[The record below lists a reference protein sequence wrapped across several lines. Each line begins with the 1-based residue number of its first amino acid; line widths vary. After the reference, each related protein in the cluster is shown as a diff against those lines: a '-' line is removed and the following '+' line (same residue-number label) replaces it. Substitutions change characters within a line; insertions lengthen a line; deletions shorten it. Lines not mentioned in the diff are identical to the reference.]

1 MKRIGIIANTS
12 WNILNFR
19 IGLIK
24 EIQKNGHEVI
34 LIAPKDEHTEE
45 LQQQGFPIVMVSGL
59 SRKGTNP
66 LKDLMLVFE
75 LAKIYRKEKL
85 DLVLQY
91 TIKPNI
97 YGSIAGWLT
106 GTKTVATVTGLGY
119 VFLNKG
125 FSSTIAKFLYQF
137 AFKFSYLVYFQNSD
151 DQQLFEQSGLV
162 SVKKSRLVHGS
173 GIDTEYYHPD
183 YCSSFPKDSEKIT
196 FLMIARLLIDKGVYE
211 YISAAK
217 SIKSKY
223 PQTQFLLLGDQD
235 QGNPAAVKEED
246 LANIKK
252 EGIVELIGFKKNT
265 RDYICVSD
273 AVVLPSYREGIPR
286 VILESFAMSK
296 PCITT
301 DAPGCKHTVDDGVNG
316 LICKVSNAEDLSKK
330 IEKFIHLD
338 HATKTKMGSNA
349 RKKALEVYSI
359 AKISKEYLTIIDSL

>member
-45 LQQQGFPIVMVSGL
+45 LQQQGLPIVIVSGL

-66 LKDLMLVFE
+66 LKDLLLVFE
-75 LAKIYRKEKL
+75 LAKIYKREKL

-97 YGSIAGWLT
+97 YGSIAGWIT

-125 FSSTIAKFLYQF
+125 FSSTIAKFLYKF
-137 AFKFSYLVYFQNSD
+137 AFKFSHLVYFQNSD
-151 DQQLFEQSGLV
+151 DQLLFEESGLV
-162 SVKKSRLVHGS
+162 SAKKSRLVHGS

-183 YCSSFPKDSEKIT
+183 YCSSIPKDSTKST
-196 FLMIARLLIDKGVYE
+196 FLMIARLLIDKGVNE

-217 SIKSKY
+217 TIKIKY
-223 PQTQFLLLGDQD
+223 PNTQFLLLGDQD
-235 QGNPAAVKEED
+235 KGNPAAVKEED
-246 LANIKK
+246 IAKINR
-252 EGIVELIGFKKNT
+252 EGFVQLLGFKKNT
-265 RDYICVSD
+265 RDYICPAD

-286 VILESFAMSK
+286 VILESFAMAK

-301 DAPGCKHTVDDGVNG
+301 DAPGCKHTVDDGING
-316 LICKVSNAEDLSKK
+316 LICKVADAEDLANK
-330 IEKFIHLD
+330 IEKFILLD
-338 HATKTKMGSNA
+338 SATQAKMGLNA
-349 RKKALEVYSI
+349 RKKSLEIYSI
-359 AKISKEYLTIIDSL
+359 DKITKEYLTIIDSL